1 MRASERPIKSKD
13 LVEMHQPS
21 VEMEAAIDGIKIEV
35 ENFMQGIVQR
45 KRVEID
51 RWDVGAL
58 RLVFE
63 RGLNE
68 LIEM

>member
-1 MRASERPIKSKD
+1 
-13 LVEMHQPS
+13 
-21 VEMEAAIDGIKIEV
+21 MEAAIDGIKIEV

-51 RWDVGAL
+51 RWDVEAL